1 MDMFVDMNMPQL
13 NLPNA
18 ALKTKLVEGTTQVF
32 DAVRKKY
39 LVLTPEEWVR
49 QHFIHYLYKE
59 KKYPL
64 GLMGVEQMVKYNGMQ
79 TRADIVLYAADGKPN
94 VIVECKAPKVKITQD
109 AFNQIAKYNFK
120 LKVDFLV
127 VTNGMQH
134 FCCAMDY
141 ENNKITF
148 LEEVPCY

>member
-1 MDMFVDMNMPQL
+1 MNMPQL
-13 NLPNA
+13 NLPIA

-32 DAVRKKY
+32 DQVRKKY

-49 QHFIHYLYKE
+49 QHFIHYLNQE
-59 KKYPL
+59 KNYPL
-64 GLMGVEQMVKYNGMQ
+64 GLMGAEKMVKYNGMK

-94 VIVECKAPKVKITQD
+94 MIVECKAPNVKITQD

-120 LKVDFLV
+120 LKVPFLV

-134 FCCAMDY
+134 FCCKMEY
-141 ENNKITF
+141 ESNEIKF
-148 LEEVPCY
+148 LEEIPTY

>member
-1 MDMFVDMNMPQL
+1 MDMNMPKL

-18 ALKTKLVEGTTQVF
+18 VLKTKLVGGTTQVF

-39 LVLTPEEWVR
+39 LVLTSEEWVR
-49 QHFIHYLYKE
+49 QHFIHYLNSE

-64 GLMGVEQMVKYNGMQ
+64 GLMGVEQMVKYNEQ
-79 TRADIVLYAADGKPN
+79 STRADIVLYTSEGNPN
-94 VIVECKAPKVKITQD
+94 MIVECKAPKVKITQD
-109 AFNQIAKYNFK
+109 TFNQIAKYNFK
-120 LKVDFLV
+120 LRVDFLV
-127 VTNGMQH
+127 VTNGIQH

-148 LEEVPCY
+148 LEDIPQF

>member
-1 MDMFVDMNMPQL
+1 MDMNMPQL

-18 ALKTKLVEGTTQVF
+18 VLKTKLVEGTTQVF

-39 LVLTPEEWVR
+39 LVLTSEEWVR
-49 QHFIHYLYKE
+49 QHFIHYLNLE
-59 KKYPL
+59 KNYPL
-64 GLMGVEQMVKYNGMQ
+64 GLMGVEKMVKDNGMQ
-79 TRADIVLYAADGKPN
+79 TRADIVLYSSEGKPN
-94 VIVECKAPKVKITQD
+94 MIVECKAPKVKITQD

-120 LKVDFLV
+120 LRVDFLV

-148 LEEVPCY
+148 LGEIPSY